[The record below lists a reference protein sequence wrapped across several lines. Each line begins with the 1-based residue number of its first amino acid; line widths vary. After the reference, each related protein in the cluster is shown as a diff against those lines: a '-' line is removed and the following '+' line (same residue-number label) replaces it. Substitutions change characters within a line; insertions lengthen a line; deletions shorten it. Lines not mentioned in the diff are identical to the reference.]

1 MATHVETLNERQLL
15 KGLGLNPVAVWPPR
29 CTWYRQDGSVVG
41 NLPCDPYSRL
51 IYLGRGFR
59 PDVADASS
67 RHKVAVTGSLLD
79 AVINFMD
86 GRDIWEGTSSELL
99 EMLVGDDIP
108 VDATRLSKA
117 LTKLASQIAVRG
129 VTLERMP
136 RGKQRGIR
144 LVRR

>member
-1 MATHVETLNERQLL
+1 MASALDIKQERELL
-15 KGLGLNPVAVWPPR
+15 AGLGLGPVRAWPVR
-29 CTWYRQDGSVVG
+29 CMWYKADGSAVG
-41 NLPCDPYSRL
+41 PLPCDPYSRL
-51 IYLGRGFR
+51 LYMGRGFR

-129 VTLERMP
+129 VALERMP
-136 RGKQRGIR
+136 RGKRRGIR

>member
-1 MATHVETLNERQLL
+1 
-15 KGLGLNPVAVWPPR
+15 
-29 CTWYRQDGSVVG
+29 
-41 NLPCDPYSRL
+41 
-51 IYLGRGFR
+51 
-59 PDVADASS
+59 
-67 RHKVAVTGSLLD
+67 
-79 AVINFMD
+79 MD

>member
-1 MATHVETLNERQLL
+1 ME
-15 KGLGLNPVAVWPPR
+15 
-29 CTWYRQDGSVVG
+29 
-41 NLPCDPYSRL
+41 
-51 IYLGRGFR
+51 RGFR

-79 AVINFMD
+79 GVINFMD

-108 VDATRLSKA
+108 VDATRLSKR

-129 VTLERMP
+129 ITLERMP
-136 RGKQRGIR
+136 RGKQRGIS

>member
-1 MATHVETLNERQLL
+1 MPTHTKLTRERELL
-15 KGLGLNPVAVWPPR
+15 TDLGLRSVTFWPPR

-41 NLPCDPYSRL
+41 KLPCDPYSRL
-51 IYLGRGFR
+51 LYMGRGFR
-59 PDVADASS
+59 PDVADVSS

-79 AVINFMD
+79 ALINFMD

-108 VDATRLSKA
+108 VDATRLSKR

-129 VTLERMP
+129 IALERMP